1 MRSIRIKIV
10 LMLGFTVILTACS
23 AVVAEESA
31 IQDVTTEE
39 ATSAV
44 ANIDPPTV
52 ADPNSPENTPPRGA
66 ENEFS
71 TDFTIHSVPYDEILS
86 GGPRKDGIPPVDAPQ
101 FISVSAAED
110 WLQDV
115 EPIIRVQI
123 NGVAKAYPI
132 QILMWHEIV
141 NDEVGGEPITV
152 TFCPL
157 CNTGLAFRRLFEG
170 EILDFGTTG
179 RLRFSNL
186 IMWDRQT
193 ETWWQQATGE
203 AIAGVHSG
211 KNLEFVAAPIISW
224 GQFKEAHPDGLVL
237 SLNTGFSRSYGDNP
251 YVGYDDVNRPPFL
264 YRGPIL
270 PNELPPVARIL
281 AVELGGESVA
291 YPYQT
296 LETIQVVNDTVG
308 DEDIAVLWESGTSS
322 ALDSYDIALGRD
334 VGTANIYSRILDG
347 ETLTFALDDGKIVDD
362 QTGSQWNVLGQAI
375 AGELIGSQLDEII
388 AFNHFWFSWAV
399 FMPETRIFSPD
410 NT

>member
-1 MRSIRIKIV
+1 
-10 LMLGFTVILTACS
+10 MLGFTVILTACS

>member
-1 MRSIRIKIV
+1 MRSIAIKIV
-10 LMLGFTVILTACS
+10 LMLGFTVILAACS
-23 AVVAEESA
+23 AAVAEESA
-31 IQDVTTEE
+31 SQDVITEE

-44 ANIDPPTV
+44 SNIDPTTVGDPT
-52 ADPNSPENTPPRGA
+52 SPENTPPRGA

-101 FISVSAAED
+101 FISVSSAED

-170 EILDFGTTG
+170 EVLDFGTTG

-203 AIAGVHSG
+203 AIAGVHTG
-211 KNLEFVAAPIISW
+211 KNLDFVAAPIISW
-224 GQFKEAHPDGLVL
+224 AQFKEAHPDGLVL

-270 PNELPPVARIL
+270 PDELPPVARIL

-308 DEDIAVLWESGTSS
+308 DEDIAVLWQSGTSS

-334 VGTANIYSRILDG
+334 VGSANIYSRILDG

-399 FMPETRIFSPD
+399 FMPETRIYSPD

>member
-1 MRSIRIKIV
+1 
-10 LMLGFTVILTACS
+10 
-23 AVVAEESA
+23 
-31 IQDVTTEE
+31 
-39 ATSAV
+39 
-44 ANIDPPTV
+44 
-52 ADPNSPENTPPRGA
+52 
-66 ENEFS
+66 
-71 TDFTIHSVPYDEILS
+71 
-86 GGPRKDGIPPVDAPQ
+86 
-101 FISVSAAED
+101 
-110 WLQDV
+110 
-115 EPIIRVQI
+115 
-123 NGVAKAYPI
+123 
-132 QILMWHEIV
+132 
-141 NDEVGGEPITV
+141 
-152 TFCPL
+152 
-157 CNTGLAFRRLFEG
+157 LFEG

-203 AIAGVHSG
+203 AIVGVHTG

-322 ALDSYDIALGRD
+322 ALDSYDITLGRD
-334 VGTANIYSRILDG
+334 VGTANIYSRNLDG